1 MGLFDFML
9 SPEKKIAKHVRRLTN
24 RDSQPEDR
32 EASAA
37 WLADQGTPQAILGLL
52 SRFDMQL
59 DHQLKD
65 QGEKEQLFDLLVSL
79 GKPVVEPTR
88 VWLRQCKSFAR
99 PLALLG
105 HLEGQDAAIQAAFE
119 ILEIEQQDGND
130 FKPQKKKAVLIWL
143 ADRRHDEAIDRAT
156 PFLDD
161 FDEGVRYAA
170 AEVIIAQKDDA
181 GIEPLLGVLTNAEED
196 SNRLRVRLCEVFAQ
210 RRWPVGESEA
220 ALADSL
226 PNGFALSQGRIVKAG

>member
-9 SPEKKIAKHVRRLTN
+9 SPEKKIAKNVRRLTN

-32 EASAA
+32 EASAN
-37 WLADQGTPQAILGLL
+37 WLADEGSPQAIMGLL
-52 SRFDMQL
+52 SRFDMKL

-65 QGEKEQLFDLLVSL
+65 QGEKEHVFDLLHGL
-79 GKPVVEPTR
+79 GEKSVEPAR
-88 VWLRQCKSFAR
+88 AWLRQCRAVAR

-105 HLEGQDAAIQAAFE
+105 HIRGEEAAIEAAFE
-119 ILEIEQQDGND
+119 ILAIEAEHGND

-143 ADRRHDEAIDRAT
+143 AERRHDGAVEAAR

-170 AEVIIAQKDDA
+170 AEVLIGQNDPETAADLV
-181 GIEPLLGVLTNAEED
+181 GMLTNPEED
-196 SNRLRVRLCEVFAQ
+196 SNRLKVRVCEVLMQ
-210 RRWPVGESEA
+210 RRWPVGDA
-220 ALADSL
+220 AEELVQAL
-226 PNGFALSQGRIVKAG
+226 PDGFTVRDGRIVR